1 MVVEKSISYQIE
13 SQFPA
18 IYRENGRE
26 LIELVKEYY
35 VFLETTSNQ
44 SSYNSRRMFEYR
56 DIDTTLESMI
66 VFFKNKYLS
75 GLPYSQENIR
85 FIVKNILDLYR
96 RKGSEDGLKL
106 FFEIFYDQTI
116 KVYYPGEDIFKPSS
130 SEWVV
135 GRYLQL
141 FPDKDIF
148 KLRALIGKKITG
160 SITKSEAI
168 VEKINFFLL
177 NETLTPVLYISNI
190 VGQFTAFDNIL
201 SLVDGVS
208 QIFGRVNGSLDAI
221 AIDTNDPD
229 AKSGYRIG
237 AILDC
242 SCRIGSGAKVVVT
255 SVTENFTGEII
266 YTVVDGGFGY
276 TEDSTRLLVSNQS
289 LFIQNTNRILNVLET
304 LEDQFGNRGVVIGQ
318 DNITAGVKMEEG
330 LAFTVDSII
339 STVDRANNIIVPVTE
354 VTAKNESSP
363 GLLYPDALSSNTA
376 SESDIEFSVRATLD
390 NVESVSLIRD
400 VIANFLDVPLN
411 ASDYSDSPALI
422 PMSGTA
428 DPITIDTPLNEA
440 FDLDPFEI
448 GRLTGFA
455 NINPGAEY
463 TNKVFALAQDT
474 VIQAFVRNNQVIT
487 LNEITPSFAVGD
499 TVSQGSTNGII
510 RRIIGNT
517 MVITPYS
524 YYGFSASLPLTF
536 RNVNY
541 DILAVSNDYS
551 SLPFGFNS
559 NIDAVTDFAIGKV
572 KTVNVINSGLGYI
585 DRSRIRLRDSNGDIA
600 AIGIVAAQGQGITEG
615 YWKSFDSH
623 MNIYDNKKIQD
634 SFFYQDYSYEVT
646 SEIDINTY
654 ESTLKDVAHLAG
666 TKVFGKFAIN
676 RDVDISSNI
685 QIRLDF

>member
-229 AKSGYRIG
+229 ARSGYRIG

-242 SCRIGSGAKVVVT
+242 ACSIGSGAKVVVT

-266 YTVVDGGFGY
+266 YTVIDGGFGY

-318 DNITAGVKMEEG
+318 DNVTAGVKMEEG
-330 LAFTVDSII
+330 LAFTIDSII

-376 SESDIEFSVRATLD
+376 SESDIEFSVRASLD
-390 NVESVSLIRD
+390 NIETVSLIRD

-411 ASDYSDSPALI
+411 AADYSDSPALI

-440 FDLDPFEI
+440 FNLDPFEI
-448 GRLTGFA
+448 GRLIGFA

-463 TNKVFALAQDT
+463 RNKVFALAQDV
-474 VIQAFVRNNQVIT
+474 VIQSFIRNNQVIT

-499 TVSQGSTNGII
+499 IVSQGSTNGII
-510 RRIIGNT
+510 RSIIDNT
-517 MVITPYS
+517 MIITPYS

-541 DILAVSNDYS
+541 DILVVSTDYS

-572 KTVNVINSGLGYI
+572 KTVDVINSGLGYI
-585 DRSRIRLRDSNGDIA
+585 DKSKIRLRDSNGDVA
-600 AIGIVAAQGQGITEG
+600 AIGVVSVQGQGVSEG